1 VQHLFACNSCKVK
14 WQMETVPIPPK
25 QCDGADEESACCRLN
40 PEGFMWPVDCCPKC
54 HSLHFTWLTYD
65 ADKT

>member
-1 VQHLFACNSCKVK
+1 
-14 WQMETVPIPPK
+14 METVPIPPK